1 MTGEPAE
8 FVPTRTFEASSEKQK
23 APVNR
28 LIYWGLQLVG
38 AIGLEPQMKGNNGVL
53 RGKKA

>member
-1 MTGEPAE
+1 M
-8 FVPTRTFEASSEKQK
+8 
-23 APVNR
+23 
-28 LIYWGLQLVG
+28 IYWGLQLVG